1 MNRSQRR
8 ALKKITGSEAS
19 EKMASQVEQFGKMPE
34 SCSACTKEFDK
45 KDKEMLQSWRVV
57 VRQEVVRLF
66 CPECIRK
73 TQEAIESVSNKNNEA
88 GSR

>member
-8 ALKKITGSEAS
+8 ALKKSVGTDAS
-19 EKMASQVEQFGKMPE
+19 EKMANKVAQFEKMPE
-34 SCSACTKEFDK
+34 TCSACNEEFDK
-45 KDKEMLQSWRVV
+45 KDKEMLKSWRVV

-73 TQEAIESVSNKNNEA
+73 TQEAIENVSNKDNKT
-88 GSR
+88 SS